1 VDAAWYTGIADE
13 LARCLTDAE
22 HCADAC
28 EGLLARASELDD
40 DATQKEIV
48 DAVVAPAAV
57 ARVLIDL
64 IDQPQQ
70 LVLAAATLCR
80 DTSQDALAALRRFP
94 NELVGEACRALG
106 ACVQSCGALLEA
118 V

>member
-1 VDAAWYTGIADE
+1 MGGAWYTEIADE
-13 LARCLTDAE
+13 LARCLIDARDLAE
-22 HCADAC
+22 AC
-28 EGLLARASELDD
+28 ETLLGRASELDD
-40 DATQKEIV
+40 EDAQKEIM

-80 DTSQDALAALRRFP
+80 DSSRAALTSLCGYP
-94 NELVGEACRALG
+94 NELVGETCAALQ
-106 ACVQSCGALLEA
+106 ACVESCA
-118 V
+118 VLIDVT